1 MSFGASIRSIIYFM
15 DVDTSVQRSGDVPQ
29 IFVFQMLPPQP
40 LLLYGF
46 KPKIIEGLGKNMD
59 VYIKK

>member
-1 MSFGASIRSIIYFM
+1 MRSIIYFM
-15 DVDTSVQRSGDVPQ
+15 DADTSVQRSGDEPQ

-40 LLLYGF
+40 LLLFGF

-59 VYIKK
+59 IYSKK